1 MKLMFT
7 LRHGLLL
14 VLLAGPTGVPAED
27 GRADTGTA
35 DAGEALY
42 LQLNSSSL
50 YERRKALDELMS
62 VAPDD
67 PGTVEVLIR
76 QFQSQDAEQARFSDF
91 MQRVERALQSTASKT
106 TWSSANVELLTS
118 VLVHNDAYD
127 ARVTSRTASTVAG
140 VARYQTFSDKAI
152 DDLTTV
158 LWHRVDKNPNRTRND
173 NTRSFVVQALRHIR
187 KRQGLPGAV
196 IDASVASLGSEQI
209 TSVRRETVLLI
220 DDYAR
225 AQPASEAMVQALTGT
240 LFNDD
245 KATVRGLAARALRG
259 ISGQRGYP
267 PAIVNALQQTAAGDP
282 DPAVRREAL
291 AGLMA
296 VATVS
301 PLSPAALPA
310 GAMEQLLQ
318 AAAGDPDARVRLKA
332 IEALGKVYA
341 TQAPASATLALL
353 LERMGEEPD
362 PKVRGRL
369 AVTLL
374 AVHTRQP
381 LDTAVIEALIPLMTV
396 DPDQAVREALTRLLV
411 EPQAGQD
418 LAAWMKATTA
428 TGLSPADAATTVA
441 VRDEPPR
448 NRREEQ
454 ATLQARLR
462 AHYVRA
468 LSGDRPPAVREE
480 ILQGLFAFS
489 LTEPL
494 PQPAV
499 DALETSLASDT
510 ETGLRLQA
518 AAVLLHNSLQHG
530 RDGAPFYP
538 ALDDDDAQVHT
549 YAAFAVVEL
558 AAVDGDMLPVLL
570 AYAGDPSV
578 PRNLR
583 VYSLRRLALW
593 RATGRDLP
601 VAVQAALLE
610 LTGEPDVELRAAA
623 WNALS
628 QFNPDEQTWRRAAKD
643 DELGIQRMAWR
654 KLEALG
660 VSKPVWA
667 KWRDPKQ
674 RLQLIAIGLLGATL
688 LAVVTG
694 AVLFCWRLLRWWRG
708 TRQQRSRLLSA
719 QLLWLLAALLTVA
732 LDCGLVFIVAISH
745 VGLSIKDLMQLNTL
759 FSVILASYAAV
770 AYLCWKLLPAAKN

>member
-1 MKLMFT
+1 
-7 LRHGLLL
+7 
-14 VLLAGPTGVPAED
+14 
-27 GRADTGTA
+27 
-35 DAGEALY
+35 
-42 LQLNSSSL
+42 
-50 YERRKALDELMS
+50 
-62 VAPDD
+62 
-67 PGTVEVLIR
+67 
-76 QFQSQDAEQARFSDF
+76 
-91 MQRVERALQSTASKT
+91 
-106 TWSSANVELLTS
+106 
-118 VLVHNDAYD
+118 
-127 ARVTSRTASTVAG
+127 

-173 NTRSFVVQALRHIR
+173 NTRSYGVQALQHIR
-187 KRQGLPGAV
+187 KRQGLPRAV
-196 IDASVASLGSEQI
+196 IDASVASLGSEQN
-209 TSVRRETVLLI
+209 TSVRREMVLLI

-225 AQPASEAMVQALTGT
+225 TQPAGEAMVQALTDT
-240 LFNDD
+240 LFNDG
-245 KATVRGLAARALRG
+245 KATVRSLAARALRD
-259 ISGQRGYP
+259 ISEQRGYP
-267 PAIVNALQQTAAGDP
+267 LTIVNALQQAAAGDP
-282 DPAVRREAL
+282 DPAVRHEAL

-296 VATVS
+296 AATVY
-301 PLSPAALPA
+301 PLTPAALPA
-310 GAMEQLLQ
+310 EAMEQLLQ

-332 IEALGKVYA
+332 LQALGKVYT
-341 TQAPASATLALL
+341 TQAPAPATLALL
-353 LERMGEEPD
+353 LERLGEEPD
-362 PKVRGRL
+362 PGVRGCL
-369 AVTLL
+369 AETLL

-381 LDTAVIEALIPLMTV
+381 LDTVVIKALIPLMTV

-418 LAAWMKATTA
+418 LAAWMKATAA
-428 TGLSPADAATTVA
+428 TGLSPADATTTVA

-468 LSGDRPPAVREE
+468 LSGDRPPAVRKE
-480 ILQGLFAFS
+480 IFQGLFAFS

-538 ALDDDDAQVHT
+538 ALDDVDAQVRT

-558 AAVDGDMLPVLL
+558 AAVDGDMLSVLL
-570 AYAGDPSV
+570 AYAADPSV

-643 DELGIQRMAWR
+643 DDLGIQRMAWR

-708 TRQQRSRLLSA
+708 TRQQRSRLLCA

-732 LDCGLVFIVAISH
+732 LDSGLVFIVAISH
-745 VGLSIKDLMQLNTL
+745 VGLSIKDLLQLNTL
-759 FSVILASYAAV
+759 FSVILASYTAV